1 MSKAISRTA
10 AAQSAKKRRRRLAPT
25 TADGI
30 GDADTPYPPAIH
42 AGFEALLQ
50 CARRLVRQ
58 CDPPPT
64 VAVADLGT
72 ACEDLHAQLL
82 AVRARSVRK
91 QAAVAA
97 RTTRETKTQVALG
110 ARFSVVKLTPDS
122 TGDRGRV
129 WRLHRARL
137 DAEAREATAV
147 CDALEALV
155 AAVAAEGS
163 KATDSSTHLVTSP
176 CTTPIGTNDYTTAG
190 SVLHLRRR
198 AIAKKR
204 NRRTFYVCSGA
215 LTTADGTCQ
224 AIHCGH
230 SGAQRAQPTHVRRD
244 VEHHIAHVH
253 RVVRATDG
261 YEGSGLV
268 ANETTEEEEE
278 C

>member
-1 MSKAISRTA
+1 LRVG
-10 AAQSAKKRRRRLAPT
+10 PT
-25 TADGI
+25 
-30 GDADTPYPPAIH
+30 DADSPYPPAIQ

-72 ACEDLHAQLL
+72 ACEDLHTQLL

-97 RTTRETKTQVALG
+97 RTTRETKTQAALG
-110 ARFSVVKLTPDS
+110 ARFSVVKLTSDA

-155 AAVAAEGS
+155 TATVAGAGSSS
-163 KATDSSTHLVTSP
+163 KATDGSTPPVTDDRH
-176 CTTPIGTNDYTTAG
+176 TTTG

-215 LTTADGTCQ
+215 LTTDDGTCQ

-268 ANETTEEEEE
+268 ANETTEE

>member
-1 MSKAISRTA
+1 VS
-10 AAQSAKKRRRRLAPT
+10 
-25 TADGI
+25 
-30 GDADTPYPPAIH
+30 DADTPYPPAIH

-82 AVRARSVRK
+82 ALRAWSVRK

-97 RTTRETKTQVALG
+97 RTTRETKTQAALG
-110 ARFSVVKLTPDS
+110 ARFSVVKLTSDS

-137 DAEAREATAV
+137 DAEACEATAV

-155 AAVAAEGS
+155 AAVAAACS
-163 KATDSSTHLVTSP
+163 KATDCNTTPVTVAAAASKATDCSTHP
-176 CTTPIGTNDYTTAG
+176 CTTPIGTDDHTTTTAG

-244 VEHHIAHVH
+244 VEHHIVHVH
-253 RVVRATDG
+253 RVARATDG

-268 ANETTEEEEE
+268 ANETEEEVCEGG
-278 C
+278 CV